1 MSPKEQLDLKAAPE
15 VTPSEAP
22 ASEIPPLARAG
33 VDLAK
38 WVFVIVSAFIVVAL
52 ALLAWNEVSLF
63 RMETGYT
70 QQLKPEISTEAMNTM
85 KEYIAQLEA
94 QRKAFREF
102 WLQFTQMVL
111 LNLLLPVLTA
121 ILGYIFG
128 SKGGEQ

>member
-1 MSPKEQLDLKAAPE
+1 MPPNEKIDLKAAPE

-38 WVFVIVSAFIVVAL
+38 WVFVIVSVFIVVAL
-52 ALLAWNEVSLF
+52 ALLAWNEVGLF
-63 RMETGYT
+63 QMETSYT
-70 QQLKPEISTEAMNTM
+70 QQLKPDMSTAEMNM
-85 KEYIAQLEA
+85 VKEFIAQLEV

-102 WLQFTQMVL
+102 WLQFLQMIL

-128 SKGGEQ
+128 SKVSDQ

>member
-1 MSPKEQLDLKAAPE
+1 MPPNEKIDLKAAPE

-38 WVFVIVSAFIVVAL
+38 WVFVIVSVFIVVAL
-52 ALLAWNEVSLF
+52 ALLAWNEIGLF
-63 RMETGYT
+63 QIETNYT
-70 QQLKPEISTEAMNTM
+70 QQLKPDMSTAEMNM
-85 KEYIAQLEA
+85 VKEFIAQLEV

-102 WLQFTQMVL
+102 WLQFMQMIL

-128 SKGGEQ
+128 SKVSDQ